1 MVQLTEWRSI
11 RALLLLD
18 KDMDPHAYAAATTT
32 FQAAFLS
39 FDVVPPPPPPPPP
52 PSPISLSLFSTI
64 FVIYSCCFFF
74 FFFFFQCQLILK
86 FSFSI
91 YGLKKIKEG
100 GGGKSREKQ
109 SRQRTLPILQFVPLF
124 QPLSSLLNECCPF
137 FLSLFLYFIFPL
149 KTMPITTT
157 HIYTHTTTTWP
168 LPQPN
173 TKQYE

>member
-39 FDVVPPPPPPPPP
+39 FDVVPPPPPPPP
-52 PSPISLSLFSTI
+52 SPISLSLFSTI
-64 FVIYSCCFFF
+64 FVIYSCCF

-137 FLSLFLYFIFPL
+137 FLSFFVSLLYFSFKNHAYHYHPY
-149 KTMPITTT
+149 
-157 HIYTHTTTTWP
+157 IYTHNYYLAP
-168 LPQPN
+168 PSA
-173 TKQYE
+173 QY